1 MVKPLLK
8 LITMTKK
15 GDGINGWWKYR
26 RFCNLR
32 TFKKNAKNDKVA
44 DFVIKVFMSEL
55 SNEPWYD
62 KCESML
68 DDYIEDD

>member
-1 MVKPLLK
+1 MDDENIDDFVILEHL
-8 LITMTKK
+8 
-15 GDGINGWWKYR
+15 
-26 RFCNLR
+26 
-32 TFKKNAKNDKVA
+32 KKNAKNDKVA